1 MARSNI
7 MVFGVD
13 PSSRKLAIVY
23 SYLGDEKNA
32 QYKTKKLPQ
41 SKPESCSMAH
51 EWIKG
56 IIESLPIETEKV
68 YVFVELPVM
77 GRGGIGST
85 LPQAQVNGAFLA
97 GAFMAGATVVP
108 VNNMTVKKQVV
119 GKGNASKDDVKE
131 WLRNSWL
138 RHFQKVGNDQ
148 DLCDASMIYVYGV
161 KKVKLRVRIEGKTRP
176 KIVKKTRSK

>member
-1 MARSNI
+1 M
-7 MVFGVD
+7 GVD

-23 SYLGDEKNA
+23 SYMGDEKNVKF
-32 QYKTKKLPQ
+32 QTKKLPQ
-41 SKPESCSMAH
+41 NKPESCSIAH

-97 GAFMAGATVVP
+97 GAYMAGATVIP

-131 WLRNSWL
+131 WLRQSWL
-138 RHFQKVGNDQ
+138 KHYEKVGTDQ

-161 KKVKLRVRIEGKTRP
+161 KKVKLRVRIQGKTKP
-176 KIVKKTRSK
+176 KIIKKLGVNNG